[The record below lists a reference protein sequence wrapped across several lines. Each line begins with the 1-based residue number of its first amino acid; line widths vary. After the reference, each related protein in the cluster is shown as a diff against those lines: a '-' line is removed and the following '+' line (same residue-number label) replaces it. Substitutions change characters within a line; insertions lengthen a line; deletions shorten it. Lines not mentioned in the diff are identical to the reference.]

1 MQNKGAIKFLA
12 VILSLACLYQLSFT
26 VVTKNVENEANKIAA
41 GNPAVEAAYLDS
53 MKNQVVYNLG
63 FINYTYSEA
72 KDKEI
77 NLGLDL
83 RGGMNV
89 TLQISVKDVII
100 ALSDKTRNPEFN
112 QAIELAVKKQNN
124 SRNDFI
130 SLFQE
135 SYEEIAPNGKL
146 SDIFST
152 YDLKESITP
161 TSTNDE
167 VIAVLRI
174 NAESAIAN
182 SYNVL
187 RNRIDRF
194 GVSQPNIQRLDNGR
208 ILVELPGVKD
218 PERVSKLLQGT
229 ASLEFWVVYENQ
241 EVFPMLQN
249 INSRLAE
256 INASKEDVKDAE
268 EKVKETPTEAADA
281 GLLGNISDS
290 TLLIQQNE
298 KQNPFFSL
306 VQPSVDQAGNAYKS
320 GVVGY
325 IQAKDTAKVFEILSM
340 PQIKSQLPRTIKFM
354 LSVKPIEDE
363 GNIYGLYAINMA
375 TKDGKATLDGGAV
388 TEARAEY
395 SQFGSSAE
403 VVMIMNP
410 QGARTWAKMTSDN
423 INKFIA
429 VVLDGTV
436 YSCPSV
442 NTEIPNGI
450 SQITGDFTINEAT
463 DLANVL
469 KSGRLPAPATIVKE
483 TVVGPSLGKESIDAG
498 IYSSM
503 IAFVLVLLYM
513 IFFYSTAG
521 LMASAALIA
530 NLFFLLG
537 ILASFGAVLTLPG
550 IAGIVLT
557 MGMAVD
563 ANVII
568 YERIKEELAAG
579 KILPEAVRDGFS
591 NAYSAIL
598 DGNATTFI
606 TGVVLFSFGSGPV
619 QGFATTLIIGILTS
633 LFCSIFITRLLLSTR
648 VDNGKKI
655 AFSNKYTENFLK
667 NINFDFVGKRKYAYI
682 ISAAMIVLSLGSLAV
697 RGLSYGVEFSGGRTY
712 VVRFDGDVEANKVR
726 EALSSSDAFSS
737 GLEVKQFGDDT
748 QMRITTQFKYDKE
761 GSSVDEEIN
770 HLLYDQ
776 LSPLYINKLT
786 YSEFTTNTNVNGII
800 SWDKVGPSIA
810 HDIAI
815 NSFIAV
821 FLSLLAIGL
830 YIIIRFKGYAWA
842 CGGVISLFHDSLIT
856 VGAFSML
863 WGILPFDLD
872 VNQAF
877 IAAILTI
884 IGYSINDTVVIFDR
898 IREYRELFPKRDMKD
913 NINAAINSTLA
924 RTLNTAGSTL
934 VVLIAIFLFGGEVIR
949 GFIFALAF
957 GVIMGTYSSIYVATP
972 VAYDF
977 IIRQAKKFKK

>member
-1 MQNKGAIKFLA
+1 MQNKGVIKFLA
-12 VILSLACLYQLSFT
+12 IILALACLYQLSFT
-26 VVTKNVENEANKIAA
+26 VVTKNVEKKANEIALGNPIVEAN
-41 GNPAVEAAYLDS
+41 YLDS

-63 FINYTYSEA
+63 FINYTYSEV
-72 KDKEI
+72 KDKEL

-100 ALSDKTRNPEFN
+100 ALADNTRNPEFN
-112 QAIELAVKKQNN
+112 QAIELATEKQKS

-135 SYEEIAPNGKL
+135 SYEEIAPEGKL
-146 SDIFST
+146 SKLFST
-152 YDLKESITP
+152 YELRESITP

-167 VIAVLRI
+167 VIAIIRI

-194 GVSQPNIQRLDNGR
+194 GVAQPNIQRLDNGR

-229 ASLEFWVVYENQ
+229 ALLEFWVVYENQ
-241 EVFPMLQN
+241 EVFPMLQS
-249 INSRLAE
+249 INTRLAE
-256 INASKEDVKDAE
+256 LNASQETTE
-268 EKVKETPTEAADA
+268 EVVEVEEVITEETDG
-281 GLLGNISDS
+281 GLLKNIADS
-290 TLLIQQNE
+290 TTIATQQLKE
-298 KQNPFFSL
+298 NPFFAL
-306 VQPSVDQAGNAYKS
+306 VQPAVDQTGAPYKS

-325 IQAKDTAKVFEILSM
+325 IQAKDTAKVFKILAM
-340 PQIKSQLPRTIKFM
+340 PQIKSQIPRTVKFM
-354 LSVKPIEDE
+354 LSVKPIDE
-363 GNIYGLYAINMA
+363 QSTFGLYAINVA
-375 TKDGKATLDGGAV
+375 SKDGKATLDGGAV

-395 SQFGSSAE
+395 SQYGSSAE
-403 VVMIMNP
+403 VIMIMNP
-410 QGARTWAKMTSDN
+410 QGARTWAKMTSEN

-442 NTEIPNGI
+442 NTEIPNGVSTI
-450 SQITGDFTINEAT
+450 SGDFTINEAT

-469 KSGRLPAPATIVKE
+469 KSGRLPAPATIVQE
-483 TVVGPSLGKESIDAG
+483 TVVGPSLGKESIESG
-498 IYSSM
+498 IFSFVV
-503 IAFVLVLLYM
+503 AFVLVLLYM

-521 LMASAALIA
+521 LMSSIALIA

-568 YERIKEELAAG
+568 YERIKEELAVG
-579 KILPEAVRDGFS
+579 KPLSQAVRDGFS

-606 TGVVLFSFGSGPV
+606 TGLVLFSFGSGPV
-619 QGFATTLIIGILTS
+619 QGFATTLIIGIITS
-633 LFCSIFITRLLLSTR
+633 LFTSIFITRLLLSSR
-648 VDNGKKI
+648 VDFGKNI
-655 AFSNKYTENFLK
+655 AFYNKYTKNFLK
-667 NINFDFVGKRKYAYI
+667 NIKFDFVGKRKIAYI
-682 ISAAMIVLSLGSLAV
+682 ISAVMILISLGSLATK
-697 RGLSYGVEFSGGRTY
+697 GLSYGVDFSGGRTY
-712 VVRFDGDVEANKVR
+712 VIRFDQDVEANNVR
-726 EALSSSDAFSS
+726 EALSDNEAFSS
-737 GLEVKQFGDDT
+737 GIEVKQFGNDS
-748 QMRITTQFKYDKE
+748 QMRITTQYKHSEE
-761 GSSVDEEIN
+761 GEGINEEIN
-770 HLLYDQ
+770 HLLYDE
-776 LSPLYINKLT
+776 LGSLFSTPITYI
-786 YSEFTTNTNVNGII
+786 EFTTNINEFGIL
-800 SWDKVGPSIA
+800 SSDKVGPSIA
-810 HDIAI
+810 HDIAV

-821 FLSLLAIGL
+821 FISLFAIGL
-830 YIIIRFKGYAWA
+830 YIVLRFRGYAWA
-842 CGGVISLFHDSLIT
+842 CGGVISLFHDSIIT
-856 VGAFSML
+856 VGVFSLL

-872 VNQAF
+872 INQAF

-898 IREYRELFPKRDMKD
+898 IREYRELFPKRAMKD
-913 NINAAINSTLA
+913 NINSAINSTLA

-949 GFIFALAF
+949 GFIFALSF
-957 GVIMGTYSSIYVATP
+957 GVIIGTYSSIYVATP

-977 IIRQAKKFKK
+977 FKKKDRN